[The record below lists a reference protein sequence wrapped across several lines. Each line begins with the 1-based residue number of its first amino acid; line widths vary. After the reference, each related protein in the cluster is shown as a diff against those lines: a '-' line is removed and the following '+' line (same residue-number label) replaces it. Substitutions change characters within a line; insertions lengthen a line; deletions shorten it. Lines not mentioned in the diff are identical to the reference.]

1 MEHPFLVEG
10 ASLLLSGLLPRW
22 ACLSCGVEA
31 IVRGTP
37 EVMVSMMLDV
47 CPVVVYISVVVCEC
61 LCVSVCVSM
70 CVSVCMCECV

>member
-31 IVRGTP
+31 IVQGTP

-47 CPVVVYISVVVCEC
+47 CPVVVYISVFVFECLGVSVWVSVCEC
-61 LCVSVCVSM
+61 V
-70 CVSVCMCECV
+70 